1 LAVLLGAQSRDYPLR
16 SDACNHDQFPAK
28 AEGVG
33 TQMLGLSFFIVCPW
47 GCFSIHNIAAG
58 FQVCSGEEKREN
70 ETPLRYKI
78 IPYFSGFFFFK

>member
-1 LAVLLGAQSRDYPLR
+1 MAVLLGAQSRDYPLR
-16 SDACNHDQFPAK
+16 SDACNHDQFPVK

-33 TQMLGLSFFIVCPW
+33 TQMLGLSFFFGVH
-47 GCFSIHNIAAG
+47 GGVFLSIIIAAG
-58 FQVCSGEEKREN
+58 VQVCSGQEKREN